1 MYIRFFNGFTIKIIG
16 SPGKKILTSMFLEY
30 YDAKI
35 LQHLQESETPNLYI
49 FLGSK
54 KSKGSLESLDSNVP
68 VLISILSK
76 KDYEF
81 VTEFCKTHNL
91 RLYIA
96 PLKKIISMYKYLNFP
111 FFDYIHLSL
120 ASCASKL
127 SKETFLNPKE
137 EKGETISRR
146 NSPLLSLV
154 DPILNIEGTEKKLDI
169 ESIKDGKDSFDES
182 LELIGVSPEKSFH
195 IRSYT
200 KDTTEFVWEPG
211 TYEVG
216 NRLLMEWLR
225 NNKSKPVYTIIDIDE
240 IPSDFSEIKD
250 YLLPFTTLGIKQKG
264 FLIVNSEEVN
274 SDQNEESIPYDY
286 HVYTTLMELWNNKH
300 YIPKRKSLLEPIP
313 GYTERIVSEAIVN
326 FDPNFEESIAKPP
339 IFIIDFYDSIKNFIS
354 KISNCIV
361 LYVGKEE
368 NYKNIIKE

>member
-1 MYIRFFNGFTIKIIG
+1 MYIRYINGFTIKIVG
-16 SPGKKILTSMFLEY
+16 NPGKKLLTSMILEY

-35 LQHLQESETPNLYI
+35 LHQLSESETPQLCI
-49 FLGSK
+49 FLGSRN
-54 KSKGSLESLDSNVP
+54 SSESLESNDSKSP

-81 VTEFCKTHNL
+81 VTTFCKTHSL

-111 FFDYIHLSL
+111 FYDYIHLSL
-120 ASCASKL
+120 AASASKL
-127 SKETFLNPKE
+127 SKMD
-137 EKGETISRR
+137 TIST
-146 NSPLLSLV
+146 SEPQTMVIV
-154 DPILNIEGTEKKLDI
+154 DPIQESSTTLEETLNVQETLNV
-169 ESIKDGKDSFDES
+169 S

-200 KDTTEFVWEPG
+200 KDSIEFIWEPG

-216 NRLLMEWLR
+216 NRLCMEWLR

-240 IPSDFSEIKD
+240 IPYKSLSEDSRENLKD

-264 FLIVNSEEVN
+264 FLIVNSD
-274 SDQNEESIPYDY
+274 SESSEDSVPFDY
-286 HVYTTLMELWNNKH
+286 HIYTTLMELWNTKH
-300 YIPKRKSLLEPIP
+300 YIPKRKALLDSVP
-313 GYTERIVSEAIVN
+313 GYTNTFTHDII
-326 FDPNFEESIAKPP
+326 FDPKFEESIAKPP

-354 KISNCIV
+354 KISDCIV
-361 LYVGKEE
+361 LYIGKEE
-368 NYKNIIKE
+368 NYKNLTRE

>member
-1 MYIRFFNGFTIKIIG
+1 MYIQLFNGYTIKIIG

-35 LQHLQESETPNLYI
+35 LQVLRESETPNLYI
-49 FLGSK
+49 FLGSRGIED
-54 KSKGSLESLDSNVP
+54 SKDLELCSESLDSKVP

-120 ASCASKL
+120 AASASKL
-127 SKETFLNPKE
+127 SKE
-137 EKGETISRR
+137 EKV
-146 NSPLLSLV
+146 PLITEQKAPFMSLI
-154 DPILNIEGTEKKLDI
+154 DPIINIKNTFSI
-169 ESIKDGKDSFDES
+169 ESNKDVRDSFNES
-182 LELIGVSPEKSFH
+182 IELIGVSPEKSFH
-195 IRSYT
+195 IRSHT
-200 KDTTEFVWEPG
+200 NESVEFVWEPG

-225 NNKSKPVYTIIDIDE
+225 NNKSKDVYTIIDIDE
-240 IPSDFSEIKD
+240 IPSNVSEIKD

-264 FLIVNSEEVN
+264 FLIVNSDM
-274 SDQNEESIPYDY
+274 SDNQESVPFDY

-300 YIPKRKSLLEPIP
+300 YIPKRKDLLEPIP
-313 GYTERIVSEAIVN
+313 GYTETIVSGTIVSN
-326 FDPNFEESIAKPP
+326 FDPKFEESILKPP
-339 IFIIDFYDSIKNFIS
+339 IFIIDFYDSIKNFIY

-361 LYVGKEE
+361 LYIGKEE
-368 NYKNIIKE
+368 NYKNIIKN